1 MTPDAQQPQPKLK
14 SYTGAYIMYLSDGK
28 LIVTGREKYKNF
40 KAVFPLHEVDDY
52 LSTIRPHTPT
62 PETTEIIGL
71 LATVEG
77 FVPTAIRSEVM
88 RLRERLTESL
98 RRTAQEQ
105 S

>member
-1 MTPDAQQPQPKLK
+1 MTDAQQPEHCDHECVCPNYFDEL
-14 SYTGAYIMYLSDGK
+14 GFPCDGI
-28 LIVTGREKYKNF
+28 LIPQLNKREKC
-40 KAVFPLHEVDDY
+40 PDD
-52 LSTIRPHTPT
+52 TRTRPHTPE

-105 S
+105 R